1 MPAPAPALRL
11 EEPTFCESL
20 ANYVA
25 AMSPQFGIRRADV
38 KDIAQDVLLN
48 VVASFKTY
56 QPEKG
61 EFDKWARGVALNVI
75 RKHARGARRDAAMF
89 CEYHPNAEHYATL
102 EHSPEYC
109 ARKTEARRAI
119 SNAAE
124 PLSTLKAQILVLHVV
139 DGMTHKDI
147 ANELQISAAKS
158 EKDCQRTLHRLA
170 ECVPRELLSVMPPSL
185 SRCDEPV
192 SYNEKDSRW
201 SERSHYIGQVSATIM
216 AVFLMSWQMSPS
228 TTYESVTSEARVLG
242 PTKNVAMYHPDEHV
256 DVRDELKVLRDA
268 PSGKPEP
275 AQTTSVRD
283 VSTPAK
289 LVDKPANVW
298 QSAPLP
304 PFKPTEDH
312 SAHLPL
318 GQ

>member
-158 EKDCQRTLHRLA
+158 EKDCQRTLLRLK

-192 SYNEKDSRW
+192 SFNEKDSRW
-201 SERSHYIGQVSATIM
+201 SERSHYLVQVSAAIM
-216 AVFLMSWQMSPS
+216 AVFLVSWQMSSS
-228 TTYESVTSEARVLG
+228 TTYEPMTSEARVLA
-242 PTKNVAMYHPDEHV
+242 PTKNAVMSRPDEHV
-256 DVRDELKVLRDA
+256 DVRDEQNVLRDA

-275 AQTTSVRD
+275 VQVTRVLD
-283 VSTPAK
+283 VFAPAK
-289 LVDKPANVW
+289 RVDKPTYV
-298 QSAPLP
+298 QEYVPRLSYKHESSAIDYRPN
-304 PFKPTEDH
+304 
-312 SAHLPL
+312 
-318 GQ
+318 GR